1 MNNIQVEN
9 VDLENVMF
17 HFSDGDIK
25 SIEEKGLEAR
35 IGHNSEGI
43 ETHKKVFFSQGM
55 SEMLQLVYNLTRVSK
70 DAIDNEEKPIEQRN
84 KVLHNWLEKYSECK
98 DDFEQDAWKNAYR
111 ITYQIL
117 KHANYYS
124 LDLNGTTTREFENM
138 SKEEQEKIDY
148 LIDDID
154 DETGKVMEKHN
165 MHTRFDRSVTPNK
178 ISRLC
183 CKNKDNAL
191 AVVEYA
197 YQSFFDKVGKEN
209 VDNEPEMY
217 YMRGLEKFFEY
228 VSDLEKSPFAKK
240 ETSLD
245 VVDAK
250 DLSEN
255 ELNKICFHF
264 TNKSNENSIASK
276 GLLPQNENDLKVG
289 YNKPKQVYFSRGQE
303 AMLSLMNRF
312 LNLLVDKSPVLNN
325 VLIKPQYMSESRR
338 SQDSPLTKTEVFDYM
353 EKFLKDSMYLSLD
366 LLEGKDYDP
375 EAINLESKRKHKVT
389 PRNMNTYPN
398 KSILP
403 DKIQKISVDGKIDA
417 LSVLTYMYDKH
428 LEKENKDIE
437 TYGIEEEQLIG
448 EFVEFTREKNK
459 LDFLKKIEKFE
470 DSDINKKEEADRRV
484 QRDMEIQ
491 DKDIIK

>member
-1 MNNIQVEN
+1 MQNI
-9 VDLENVMF
+9 
-17 HFSDGDIK
+17 
-25 SIEEKGLEAR
+25 
-35 IGHNSEGI
+35 
-43 ETHKKVFFSQGM
+43 
-55 SEMLQLVYNLTRVSK
+55 
-70 DAIDNEEKPIEQRN
+70 
-84 KVLHNWLEKYSECK
+84 
-98 DDFEQDAWKNAYR
+98 
-111 ITYQIL
+111 
-117 KHANYYS
+117 
-124 LDLNGTTTREFENM
+124 
-138 SKEEQEKIDY
+138 KI
-148 LIDDID
+148 
-154 DETGKVMEKHN
+154 
-165 MHTRFDRSVTPNK
+165 
-178 ISRLC
+178 
-183 CKNKDNAL
+183 
-191 AVVEYA
+191 
-197 YQSFFDKVGKEN
+197 
-209 VDNEPEMY
+209 
-217 YMRGLEKFFEY
+217 
-228 VSDLEKSPFAKK
+228 
-240 ETSLD
+240 LD
-245 VVDAK
+245 VK
-250 DLSEN
+250 NLSEN
-255 ELNKICFHF
+255 ELNEICFHF

-289 YNKPKQVYFSRGQE
+289 YNKPKQVYFSKGKE

-338 SQDSPLTKTEVFDYM
+338 NQDSPLTKTEVFGYM

-366 LLEGKDYDP
+366 LVEGKDYNP

-459 LDFLKKIEKFE
+459 LDFLKKIEKFAL
-470 DSDINKKEEADRRV
+470 DTDINKKEEADRRV

>member
-9 VDLENVMF
+9 IDLENVLF
-17 HFSDGDIK
+17 HFSDGAIK

-43 ETHKKVFFSQGM
+43 ETHKKVFFSQGIT
-55 SEMLQLVYNLTRVSK
+55 EMLQLVYNLTRVSK
-70 DAIDNEEKPIEQRN
+70 DAIDNEKMPVEQKN
-84 KVLHNWLEKYSECK
+84 KVLHNWLGKYSKYK

-154 DETGKVMEKHN
+154 DETGKAMEKHN
-165 MHTRFDRSVTPNK
+165 MHTRFDRGVSPNK

-197 YQSFFDKVGKEN
+197 YQNFLNKVGKEN
-209 VDNEPEMY
+209 VENQPEMY

-228 VSDLEKSPFAKK
+228 VSGLEKSSFDKK
-240 ETSLD
+240 EASLD
-245 VVDAK
+245 VIDAK
-250 DLSEN
+250 DLSED

-264 TNKSNENSIASK
+264 TNKNNENSIASK
-276 GLLPQNENDLKVG
+276 GMLPQNENDLKVG
-289 YNKPKQVYFSRGQE
+289 YNKPKQVYFSKGQE

-312 LNLLVDKSPVLNN
+312 LNLLVDKSPVL
-325 VLIKPQYMSESRR
+325 IKPQYMSESRR
-338 SQDSPLTKTEVFDYM
+338 MEDSPLTKTEVFDYM
-353 EKFLKDSMYLSLD
+353 ENFLKDSMYLSLD
-366 LLEGKDYDP
+366 LVEGKDYDP

-398 KSILP
+398 KAILP
-403 DKIQKISVDGKIDA
+403 DKIQKISIDGKTDA

-428 LEKENKDIE
+428 FEEGNKGID

-448 EFVEFTREKNK
+448 EFVEFVREKSK
-459 LDFLKKIEKFE
+459 LAFQKKIGKFAL